1 MPSYTGPMP
10 DTDAFGEER
19 PRGLLARLFGS
30 RLPTSKTSLSV
41 RRSEIL
47 NLDVAT
53 GQVEAVQAAVDR
65 WLRGYG
71 VTAATTV
78 EPREGGRSRI
88 HAKLGEKDAAKLNLA
103 SEKIQSELQE
113 LLADALH

>member
-1 MPSYTGPMP
+1 M
-10 DTDAFGEER
+10 
-19 PRGLLARLFGS
+19 LARLFGS
-30 RLPTSKTSLSV
+30 RSPATKTSLTV

-53 GQVEAVQAAVDR
+53 EQVEAVQSAVDH

-71 VTAATTV
+71 VTAATTI
-78 EPREGGRSRI
+78 ESREGGRSRI
-88 HAKLGEKDAAKLNLA
+88 HAKLGQEDAAKLNLA

-113 LLADALH
+113 LLADALR

>member
-1 MPSYTGPMP
+1 VP
-10 DTDAFGEER
+10 DTDPFGEAK

-30 RLPTSKTSLSV
+30 RLPTTKSRLTV

-53 GQVEAVQAAVDR
+53 EHVEAVQAAVDQ

-71 VTAATTV
+71 VAAATTI
-78 EPREGGRSRI
+78 ESREGGRSRI
-88 HAKLGEKDAAKLNLA
+88 HAKLGQEDATKLNLA
-103 SEKIQSELQE
+103 SEKIQAELQE

>member
-10 DTDAFGEER
+10 GTDAFGEEK

-30 RLPTSKTSLSV
+30 RLPTTKSVRV

-53 GQVEAVQAAVDR
+53 ERVEAVQAAVDE
-65 WLRGYG
+65 WLRG
-71 VTAATTV
+71 
-78 EPREGGRSRI
+78 
-88 HAKLGEKDAAKLNLA
+88 
-103 SEKIQSELQE
+103 
-113 LLADALH
+113 